1 MIAHN
6 EQDLVHM
13 LRTAV
18 RRLDRPDDA
27 CGPLLDLIGDSR
39 FVLIGEASHG
49 THEFYDARA
58 RLTRRLIEEK
68 GFTAVVAEADWPD
81 AYRVNRY
88 ARGFTDDANPA
99 EALAGFRRFPQW
111 MWRNT
116 VMIDFVSWLKDHNA
130 RATNVATADRPQCG
144 FYGMDL
150 YSLGNSIQAVLK
162 YLDQVDPDAA
172 RRARYRYSCFEDF
185 GEDPQAYGYAAGFD
199 LSRSCEKQVIQQLL
213 ELLRHAGAYAR
224 RDGRAAEDE
233 YFFAAQNA
241 RLVRNA
247 EEYYR
252 EMFTG
257 GVSTWNLRDR
267 HMTDTIDAL
276 TRFLDQQRGG
286 RAPTKVV
293 VWAHNSHLGDARAI
307 DMGEQGEVNV
317 GSLAREK
324 WGGEVFNVGFSTYTG
339 TVTAASNWDEDA
351 QLKRVRP
358 GLPGSWE
365 SVFHEVGGDFVLP
378 LRNAAGDLSVE
389 LRHPRLQR
397 AIGVIY
403 RPQTERISHYFHT
416 RLAAQF
422 DAMIHLDRTRALEPL
437 ERTPA
442 WDPAREFET
451 FPSGI

>member
-1 MIAHN
+1 MIAHS
-6 EQDLVHM
+6 EQDLIQM
-13 LRTAV
+13 LRGAV
-18 RRLDRPDDA
+18 TRLNREDDA
-27 CGPLLDLIGDSR
+27 YGPLLSAIGESR

-49 THEFYDARA
+49 THEFYRMRA
-58 RLTRRLIEEK
+58 ELTRRLIEEK

-88 ARGFTDDANPA
+88 VRGFTDDANPA

-116 VMIDFVSWLKDHNA
+116 VVIDFVSWLKDFNA
-130 RATNVATADRPQCG
+130 RAAGDRPQCG

-150 YSLGNSIQAVLK
+150 YSLGGSIQAVLG
-162 YLDQVDPDAA
+162 YLDKVDPDAA

-185 GEDPQAYGYAAGFD
+185 GEDPQSYGYAAGFD
-199 LSRSCEKQVIQQLL
+199 LGRSCEKQVVQQLV
-213 ELLRHAGAYAR
+213 ELMEHGVAYAR

-241 RLVRNA
+241 RLIRNA

-267 HMTDTIDAL
+267 HMTDTIEAL
-276 TRFLDQQRGG
+276 VKHLDQQRGG
-286 RAPTKVV
+286 RALTKVV
-293 VWAHNSHLGDARAI
+293 VWAHNSHLGDARAT

-317 GSLAREK
+317 GSLARER
-324 WGGEVFNVGFSTYTG
+324 WGGEVFNVGFSTYGG
-339 TVTAASNWDEDA
+339 TVTAATNWDEDA

-358 GLPGSWE
+358 SLPGSWE
-365 SVFHEVGGDFVLP
+365 SIFHEVGGDFVLP
-378 LRNAAGDLSVE
+378 LRNTTGDLSVD
-389 LRHPRLQR
+389 LRHSRLQR

-403 RPQTERISHYFHT
+403 RPQTERISHYFNT

-422 DAMIHLDRTRALEPL
+422 DTMIHLDLTRALEPL
-437 ERTPA
+437 ERSPQ
-442 WDPAREFET
+442 WDPRHEFET
-451 FPSGI
+451 YPSGI